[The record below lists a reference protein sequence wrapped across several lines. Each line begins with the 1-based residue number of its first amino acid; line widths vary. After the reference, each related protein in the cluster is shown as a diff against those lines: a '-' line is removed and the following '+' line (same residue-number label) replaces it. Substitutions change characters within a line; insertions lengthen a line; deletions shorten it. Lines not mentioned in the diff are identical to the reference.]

1 MAGSSTSLEIEGPVR
16 SHPGNKISV
25 VCSVEEAFQVDRYP
39 RGLWKE
45 VGKVTLSKLPND
57 RIIAQF
63 GVSTEPRK

>member
-1 MAGSSTSLEIEGPVR
+1 
-16 SHPGNKISV
+16 V

-63 GVSTEPRK
+63 GASTEPRK